1 MFTPG
6 VHLGCPRI
14 HPSATT
20 RGRSLAY
27 DAARTL
33 HPGKREGVSPV
44 AAGVLNPAIQADK
57 YAQAATIAI
66 MLIPQPSHRLQVA
79 IAPPMPRHPHI
90 LLIEDDKDSI
100 RWVQHA
106 FKKHGEYKLEFVS
119 YLSDGLSRL
128 LDGGIDIILLDLGL
142 PDSSNLFTYAWVREA
157 APEVPILVF
166 TADSREEVDFSVVPR
181 DANNFL
187 VKGQLSASN
196 LMDAIA
202 EALAAGNL
210 PQH

>member
-1 MFTPG
+1 M
-6 VHLGCPRI
+6 R
-14 HPSATT
+14 
-20 RGRSLAY
+20 
-27 DAARTL
+27 
-33 HPGKREGVSPV
+33 
-44 AAGVLNPAIQADK
+44 ADK
-57 YAQAATIAI
+57 YAQANTIAI
-66 MLIPQPSHRLQVA
+66 MSIPQPSHRLQVA
-79 IAPPMPRHPHI
+79 VAPSMPRPPHI

-106 FKKHGEYKLEFVS
+106 FKKHGEYKLEFAS

-142 PDSSNLFTYAWVREA
+142 PDCSNLFTYAWVREA

-166 TADSREEVDFSVVPR
+166 TADSREEVDFSIVPR
-181 DANNFL
+181 DVNNFL

-202 EALAAGNL
+202 EALSAGNL
-210 PQH
+210 PPH

>member
-1 MFTPG
+1 MPF
-6 VHLGCPRI
+6 
-14 HPSATT
+14 
-20 RGRSLAY
+20 
-27 DAARTL
+27 
-33 HPGKREGVSPV
+33 RES
-44 AAGVLNPAIQADK
+44 
-57 YAQAATIAI
+57 
-66 MLIPQPSHRLQVA
+66 SHRLQVA
-79 IAPPMPRHPHI
+79 IAPATPRHQHI

-106 FKKHGEYKLEFVS
+106 FKRHGEYKLECVS

-142 PDSSNLFTYAWVREA
+142 PDCSNLFTYAWVREA

-181 DANNFL
+181 DVNNFL

-202 EALAAGNL
+202 EALASGNS
-210 PQH
+210 PHQQD